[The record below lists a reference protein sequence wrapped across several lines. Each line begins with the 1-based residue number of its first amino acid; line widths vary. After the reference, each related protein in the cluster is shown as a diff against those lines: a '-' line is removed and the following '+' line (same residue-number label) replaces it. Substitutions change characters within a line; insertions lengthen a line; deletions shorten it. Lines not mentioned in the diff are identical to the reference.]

1 MALGGWC
8 PTERLGFRSDG
19 LKHLCAGWKR
29 SDSGSF
35 TSGRGSRESLTIE
48 HRYHFNSALKRMAA
62 VVKLQPAGAPAA
74 AWVVAKG
81 APEVMEQFLADVPS
95 DYEASYKAHAAQGSR
110 WDSLLACAMKYVRAH
125 VSQHSAVSLLL

>member
-1 MALGGWC
+1 MC
-8 PTERLGFRSDG
+8 RPCGFRSDW

-35 TSGRGSRESLTIE
+35 SSGRSPRELLTIE
-48 HRYHFNSALKRMAA
+48 HRYHFSSALKRMAA
-62 VVKLQPAGAPAA
+62 VVKLQSPGAPTA

-81 APEVMEQFLADVPS
+81 APEVMEQFLADVPP

-110 WDSLLACAMKYVRAH
+110 
-125 VSQHSAVSLLL
+125 